1 MLVVGL
7 TGGIGCG
14 KTTIAELFSK
24 FSVPVIDTDEIAHG
38 LTGAGGQAIP
48 AIRDEFGA
56 KFICADGRLDRAA
69 MRGKIFS
76 DPSARNRLEAILHP
90 LIKLQA
96 RSRLAAV
103 SAPYLL
109 LVVPLLIE
117 KGGYDELVERILV
130 VDCSRD
136 VQIARTMERSNLS
149 RDEILRILAVQ
160 ADREVRLA
168 RADDVIQNE
177 GALEDLDSQVEALHA
192 KYLSLAAANS

>member
-1 MLVVGL
+1 
-7 TGGIGCG
+7 
-14 KTTIAELFSK
+14 
-24 FSVPVIDTDEIAHG
+24 
-38 LTGAGGQAIP
+38 
-48 AIRDEFGA
+48 
-56 KFICADGRLDRAA
+56 
-69 MRGKIFS
+69 
-76 DPSARNRLEAILHP
+76 
-90 LIKLQA
+90 
-96 RSRLAAV
+96 
-103 SAPYLL
+103 L